1 VHRRAAGAFRIDVH
15 EVGPNRGM
23 SSPLRGSAA
32 PPSTR
37 VSYSST
43 QDTSRGM
50 SRKTN
55 HSHRRSPKTA
65 QVGHQRA
72 SAITRPTGVRRRER
86 RLNPVENS
94 NAGNSNL
101 RPYSASHDVRL
112 DWHVERF
119 RRCGQ
124 HMNPCLSQG
133 CDEQVFESPHRLK
146 PPPSSQVGIERAP
159 EARYPSS
166 VVGIDDRFGIRAPRI
181 SAALRSV
188 AATHAADGAQVNL
201 PRPAH

>member
-15 EVGPNRGM
+15 EVGSNRGM

-72 SAITRPTGVRRRER
+72 SAITRPTGRRRER

-94 NAGNSNL
+94 KCREFEPATILRFTRCAAGLACRTLQTL
-101 RPYSASHDVRL
+101 RSAHEPL
-112 DWHVERF
+112 
-119 RRCGQ
+119 
-124 HMNPCLSQG
+124 LSQG

-188 AATHAADGAQVNL
+188 AATHAAYTRRVVA
-201 PRPAH
+201 PPPP

>member
-15 EVGPNRGM
+15 EVGSNRGM

-72 SAITRPTGVRRRER
+72 SAITRPTGRRRER

-94 NAGNSNL
+94 KCREFEPATILRFTRCAAGL
-101 RPYSASHDVRL
+101 A
-112 DWHVERF
+112 
-119 RRCGQ
+119 C
-124 HMNPCLSQG
+124 
-133 CDEQVFESPHRLK
+133 HRLK

-188 AATHAADGAQVNL
+188 AATHAAYTRRVVA
-201 PRPAH
+201 PPPP